1 MTYENR
7 VAIYDSVVA
16 RCPEI
21 DRKGKTMPYTSTNGH
36 MFSLVNKDGEI
47 GFRLG
52 PDGMA
57 NFFAEHDSGPF
68 LSHGAT
74 MRGYVLIPDAMLSD
88 HDRLV
93 IYLRQA
99 KAYVESLPPK

>member
-1 MTYENR
+1 MTYENQ

-21 DRKGKTMPYTSTNGH
+21 DRKGKTTPYTSTNGH
-36 MFSLVNKDGEI
+36 MFSLVNKDGEL

-57 NFFAEHDSGPF
+57 NFFAEHGSGPF
-68 LSHGAT
+68 RSHGAT
-74 MRGYVLIPDAMLSD
+74 MRGYVLVPEAMLGD
-88 HDRLV
+88 LDLMAT
-93 IYLRQA
+93 YLRQA
-99 KAYVESLPPK
+99 KTHVESLPPK